1 MQEAKQASKGYDNM
15 LTVIIILLSLYIRNV
30 KGNLGTRP
38 PLPHTTTGGGVVAL
52 LNKYL

>member
-15 LTVIIILLSLYIRNV
+15 RKVIIILLSLYIRNV

-38 PLPHTTTGGGVVAL
+38 PSRTQLRGGG
-52 LNKYL
+52 